1 MAGRKSDFTLPT
13 NTLDELFSTQEERD
27 DAKLSK
33 IRDIPLELIDDFPDH
48 PFKVRADED
57 MKQLVESLKERGVIT
72 PATVRQKEDGRYEL
86 ISGHRRK
93 RACEL
98 AGFEALRCEVVDL
111 DRDAATVLMVESNY
125 QRSQILP
132 SEKAFA
138 YKMRLEA
145 MKRQAGRPA
154 KENASPLATN
164 FPQGRSDTELGEQV
178 GESKD
183 QVRRDIRLT
192 NLVPELLDLVDE
204 GKIKMRPAVELSY
217 LDEDSQ
223 RAVVDEID
231 LNQCT
236 PSHDQTIR
244 MRKFFTDGKLTPEVV
259 SAIMGEEKPNQRE
272 KIVLRGDKVRNLIP
286 KNIPVS
292 QTEDYVVKALEH
304 YSRFLRQRAERDSR

>member
-57 MKQLVESLKERGVIT
+57 MIQLVESVKERGVIT

-138 YKMRLEA
+138 YKMRLDA
-145 MKRQAGRPA
+145 LSRQGKRTDLTSDPVGGKWDG
-154 KENASPLATN
+154 KETA
-164 FPQGRSDTELGEQV
+164 QMIGEQS
-178 GESKD
+178 GDSQT
-183 QVRRDIRLT
+183 QVRRYIRLT

-217 LDEDSQ
+217 LNEGNQ

-272 KIVLRGDKVRNLIP
+272 KIVLRGDKVRSLIP

>member
-48 PFKVRADED
+48 PFKVRDDED
-57 MKQLVESLKERGVIT
+57 MIQLVESIKERGVIT

-138 YKMRLEA
+138 YNMRLEA
-145 MKRQAGRPA
+145 MNRQGQRTDLT
-154 KENASPLATN
+154 STPLVSKSRTN
-164 FPQGRSDTELGEQV
+164 EALGDEV
-178 GESKD
+178 GESRE
-183 QVRRDIRLT
+183 QIRRYIRLT
-192 NLVPELLDLVDE
+192 NLVQELLDLVDE

-244 MRKFFTDGKLTPEVV
+244 MRKFFTEGKLTPEVV
-259 SAIMGEEKPNQRE
+259 SAIMSEEKPNQRE
-272 KIVLRGDKVRNLIP
+272 KIVLRGDKVRSLIP

-292 QTEDYVVKALEH
+292 QTEEYVVKALEH

>member
-48 PFKVRADED
+48 PFKIRDDED
-57 MKQLVESLKERGVIT
+57 MIQLVESVKERGVIT

-145 MKRQAGRPA
+145 MNRQAGRPR
-154 KENASPLATN
+154 KENPTPVVSDLDGQRTN
-164 FPQGRSDTELGEQV
+164 EILGNEV
-178 GESKD
+178 GESRE
-183 QVRRDIRLT
+183 QIRRYIRLT
-192 NLVPELLDLVDE
+192 SLVPELLDLVDE

-217 LDEDSQ
+217 LDEDNQ

-259 SAIMGEEKPNQRE
+259 SAIMSEEKPNQRE
-272 KIVLRGDKVRNLIP
+272 KIVLRGDKVRSLIP